1 MGHWYCGHNWIV
13 CKLSVAAGPTKSWNR
28 LWHTP
33 SVEEA
38 EAGVWEDDGRTPC
51 APLSNDASLFRQTM
65 LSLGGIPRCK
75 SPHSSPLCC
84 IHPTNSVSLPGSIL
98 STPSFSTQPSP
109 ALEGSCPRQ
118 GCPPLIPKGVLGWAV
133 LRPLEPM
140 LANRGD
146 LHLTRKWTR
155 SGGSSSQCPWRPK
168 KPAVGERG
176 YNVRFSSCMPLNNDN
191 LLLGIL
197 GFFSK
202 CSQLW
207 SSLLL
212 SLQAAFSQSTVVS
225 SLGPCS
231 KPTFQPSPVL
241 QRQFMI
247 TAGMCRVVVECT
259 KVYLQ

>member
-1 MGHWYCGHNWIV
+1 M
-13 CKLSVAAGPTKSWNR
+13 SVAAGPTKSWNR

-133 LRPLEPM
+133 LRPLEPI
-140 LANRGD
+140 
-146 LHLTRKWTR
+146 
-155 SGGSSSQCPWRPK
+155 RP
-168 KPAVGERG
+168 PAT
-176 YNVRFSSCMPLNNDN
+176 FP
-191 LLLGIL
+191 
-197 GFFSK
+197 
-202 CSQLW
+202 
-207 SSLLL
+207 
-212 SLQAAFSQSTVVS
+212 QAAVPIACAGSVTSDAMDRLGSRCLLPGSTRPSIFICLLVS
-225 SLGPCS
+225 VPQYDAMFLD
-231 KPTFQPSPVL
+231 
-241 QRQFMI
+241 
-247 TAGMCRVVVECT
+247 
-259 KVYLQ
+259 